1 LGRCGGGKSHA
12 AIAGAEKEMSVN
24 FTGVWNANLG
34 KSRFLGPSP
43 RTISLRIEQ
52 SDPEL
57 RQEIVVTKLDGS
69 ENRAVFSCWI
79 NGEEDRNTLNGM
91 LIRGGARW
99 EREELIIESWMR
111 FGGREMHFC
120 DCWSLSSDRQ
130 TLVME
135 HRNDDLAGQVTV
147 FDRVG

>member
-1 LGRCGGGKSHA
+1 
-12 AIAGAEKEMSVN
+12 MSVN

>member
-1 LGRCGGGKSHA
+1 
-12 AIAGAEKEMSVN
+12 M
-24 FTGVWNANLG
+24 
-34 KSRFLGPSP
+34 
-43 RTISLRIEQ
+43 RIEQ